1 MSSFFLSLR
10 VLRCEES
17 LGCQFNGRTRPI
29 ERWNAQGVDLRT
41 EGLGKHDSKVTET
54 SDSDDADL
62 LARSGAVPDEGRVH
76 GH

>member
-10 VLRCEES
+10 VLRCEEG
-17 LGCQFNGRTRPI
+17 LRCQFNGRKRRM

-41 EGLGKHDSKVTET
+41 EGLGEHDSKVTET
-54 SDSDDADL
+54 SDTDDADL
-62 LARSGAVPDEGRVH
+62 LARSGAVPDKGRVH